1 MIWALVPAKLGAS
14 AKERLG
20 GALSPAARI
29 ELSRAMLHDV
39 VVALR
44 GAEAIER
51 VAVISR
57 DPHALDLATGLG
69 AIALR
74 ESHARTLNQAVAE
87 GVATCVAEGASAVAI
102 AMGDLPLLASTD
114 VDRAIAALPERGA
127 VAAPSLDGSG
137 TNLLALRPPAALATR
152 FGPDSLALHRRAASD
167 AGLRLRVLLLPSAAL
182 DLDTPD
188 DLERLL
194 ASAIPH
200 TATASFFAAQGPA
213 RRDVARAAAAGSAS
227 RALP

>member
-44 GAEAIER
+44 GAHAIAR

-57 DPHALDLATGLG
+57 DPHALEIAAGLG
-69 AIALR
+69 ATALR
-74 ESHARTLNQAVAE
+74 EARARTLNQAVAE
-87 GVATCVAEGASAVAI
+87 GVAACVAGGASGVAI

-114 VDRAIAALPERGA
+114 VDRALAELPERGA

-137 TNLLALRPPAALATR
+137 TNLLALRPPAALVTR

-167 AGLRLRVLLLPSAAL
+167 AALPFRVVALPSAAL

-194 ASAIPH
+194 ASVVPH
-200 TATASFFAAQGPA
+200 TATASFFAAQVRE
-213 RRDVARAAAAGSAS
+213 RRLGARAAAAGAAS